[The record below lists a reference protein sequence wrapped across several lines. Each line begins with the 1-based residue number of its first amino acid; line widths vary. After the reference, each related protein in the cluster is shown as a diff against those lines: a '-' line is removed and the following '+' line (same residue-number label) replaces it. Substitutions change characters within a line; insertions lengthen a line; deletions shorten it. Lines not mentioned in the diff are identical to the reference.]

1 MFILINSKL
10 PIESRL
16 MKIHCLLSAITLAAV
31 VSLAS
36 PSAFAGTPTTSAKAP
51 APAIEPVD
59 DPLGLKATVGYD
71 MRYYVRGFW
80 FSNHN
85 VWTSLAYST
94 PLTDKL
100 SLDFF
105 TYYTQAWT
113 PVEYNE
119 VDAGVYMTYDA
130 GFTKVTFGYTWY
142 YYLNGFFGDG
152 LGTQDYSH
160 EVGFNSITPLGPV
173 NFNFAYY
180 YDLYIAANYFQAG
193 FDTTIPVTD
202 KIAIIP
208 SAVVGYNVG
217 DYYSLGTAD
226 TSFNHIGLRIDVPI
240 TLTKTAT
247 LTPYIAANFSL
258 EGKEGVNT
266 IEGKNELWGGVALSV
281 TF

>member
-1 MFILINSKL
+1 
-10 PIESRL
+10 
-16 MKIHCLLSAITLAAV
+16 MKIHRLLSALTLAAV

-51 APAIEPVD
+51 TPAIEPVD

-80 FSNHN
+80 FANHN

-105 TYYTQAWT
+105 TYYVQSWT
-113 PVEYNE
+113 PADYNE

-152 LGTQDYSH
+152 QGPQDWAH

-202 KIAIIP
+202 KIAIVP

-226 TSFNHIGLRIDVPI
+226 TAFNHVGLRIDVPI

-266 IEGKNELWGGVALSV
+266 VEGKNELWGGVALSV

>member
-1 MFILINSKL
+1 MKQQ
-10 PIESRL
+10 RL
-16 MKIHCLLSAITLAAV
+16 HNAALLLMTLFAMNVPTAN
-31 VSLAS
+31 
-36 PSAFAGTPTTSAKAP
+36 AGTTTSAKAP
-51 APAIEPVD
+51 TPAIEPVE
-59 DPLGLKATVGYD
+59 DPGIGLEANIGYD

-80 FSNHN
+80 FANHN

-105 TYYTQAWT
+105 SYYTQSWT
-113 PVEYNE
+113 PTDYNE

-130 GFTKVTFGYTWY
+130 GFTSITFGYTWY
-142 YYLNGFFGDG
+142 YFLNGFFGDG
-152 LGTQDYSH
+152 EGPQDWAH
-160 EVGFNSITPLGPV
+160 EVGFNTVTPLGPV

-180 YDLYIAANYFQAG
+180 YDLYIAASYFQAG
-193 FDTTIPVTD
+193 FDTSIPVTD
-202 KIAIIP
+202 KIAIVP

-240 TLTKTAT
+240 TLSKTAT

-266 IEGKNELWGGVALSV
+266 IEGENELWGGVSLSF

>member
-1 MFILINSKL
+1 MFILTNSKL

-36 PSAFAGTPTTSAKAP
+36 PSAFAGTTTSAKAP

-80 FSNHN
+80 FANHN

-105 TYYTQAWT
+105 TYYVQSWT
-113 PVEYNE
+113 PADYNE

-152 LGTQDYSH
+152 QGPQDWAH

-193 FDTTIPVTD
+193 FDSTIPVTD
-202 KIAIIP
+202 KIAIVP
-208 SAVVGYNVG
+208 SAVIGYNVG

-266 IEGKNELWGGVALSV
+266 VEGENELWGGVALSIV
-281 TF
+281 F

>member
-1 MFILINSKL
+1 MFILANSKL

-16 MKIHCLLSAITLAAV
+16 MKIHRLLSALSLAAV

-36 PSAFAGTPTTSAKAP
+36 PSAFAGTTTSAKAP

-80 FSNHN
+80 FANHN

-105 TYYTQAWT
+105 TYYVQSWT
-113 PVEYNE
+113 PADYNE

-152 LGTQDYSH
+152 QGPQDWAH

>member
-1 MFILINSKL
+1 MFILANSKL

-16 MKIHCLLSAITLAAV
+16 MKIHRLLSALTLAAV

-36 PSAFAGTPTTSAKAP
+36 PSASAGTTTSAKAP

-80 FSNHN
+80 FANHN

-105 TYYTQAWT
+105 TYYVQSWT
-113 PVEYNE
+113 PADYNE

-152 LGTQDYSH
+152 QGPQDWAH

-202 KIAIIP
+202 KIAIVP

-226 TSFNHIGLRIDVPI
+226 TGFNHVGLRIDVPI

-247 LTPYIAANFSL
+247 LTPYLAANFSL

-266 IEGKNELWGGVALSV
+266 VEGENELWAGVALSV

>member
-1 MFILINSKL
+1 
-10 PIESRL
+10 
-16 MKIHCLLSAITLAAV
+16 MKIHRLLSALTLAAV
-31 VSLAS
+31 ASLAS
-36 PSAFAGTPTTSAKAP
+36 PSAFAGTTTTSAKAP

>member
-1 MFILINSKL
+1 MFILANSKL

-16 MKIHCLLSAITLAAV
+16 MKIHRLLSALTLAAV

-36 PSAFAGTPTTSAKAP
+36 PSAFAGTTTSAKAP

-80 FSNHN
+80 FANHN

-105 TYYTQAWT
+105 TYYVQSWT
-113 PVEYNE
+113 PADYNE

-152 LGTQDYSH
+152 QGPQDWAH
-160 EVGFNSITPLGPV
+160 EVGFNSVTPLGPV

-202 KIAIIP
+202 KIAIVP

-217 DYYSLGTAD
+217 DYYSLGTAE
-226 TSFNHIGLRIDVPI
+226 TGFNHVGLRIDVPI

-247 LTPYIAANFSL
+247 LTPYLAANFSL

-266 IEGKNELWGGVALSV
+266 VEGENELWAGVALSV

>member
-1 MFILINSKL
+1 MFILANSKL

-16 MKIHCLLSAITLAAV
+16 MKIHRLLSALSLAAV

-36 PSAFAGTPTTSAKAP
+36 PSAFAGTTTSAKAP

-80 FSNHN
+80 FANHN

-105 TYYTQAWT
+105 TYYVQSWT
-113 PVEYNE
+113 PADYNE

-152 LGTQDYSH
+152 QGPQDWAH

-266 IEGKNELWGGVALSV
+266 VEGKNELWGGVALSV

>member
-1 MFILINSKL
+1 
-10 PIESRL
+10 
-16 MKIHCLLSAITLAAV
+16 MKIHRLLSALSLAAV

-36 PSAFAGTPTTSAKAP
+36 PSAFAGTTTSAKATGVP
-51 APAIEPVD
+51 IEPVD

-160 EVGFNSITPLGPV
+160 EVGFNSVTPLGPV